1 MNNWE
6 EKFDKEIGCESAEYF
21 GMYRDEMIERTKE
34 FIRNLLNKLSQEH
47 ADAREDIRMNYEY
60 PHKVKEPEKWTGI
73 EGK

>member
-34 FIRNLLNKLSQEH
+34 FIRNLLLNQGH
-47 ADAREDIRMNYEY
+47 ITA
-60 PHKVKEPEKWTGI
+60 KEVRDRITKH
-73 EGK
+73 EG